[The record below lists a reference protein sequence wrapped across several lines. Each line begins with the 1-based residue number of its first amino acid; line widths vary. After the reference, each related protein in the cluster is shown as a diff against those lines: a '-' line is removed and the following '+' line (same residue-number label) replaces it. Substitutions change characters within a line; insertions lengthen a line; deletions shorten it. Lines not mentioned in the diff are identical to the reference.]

1 MHSMPELTF
10 LKIFFDARLQKARRS
25 EAGASAVEWVVITA
39 FLVAIV
45 GTVAAIITTKLQS
58 KADSISP

>member
-1 MHSMPELTF
+1 MLSSPELTF
-10 LKIFFDARLQKARRS
+10 LRIVLDARVHKARHS

-45 GTVAAIITTKLQS
+45 GVVAAIIQNKLQS
-58 KADSISP
+58 KANSISP

>member
-1 MHSMPELTF
+1 MSSMPELTF
-10 LKIFFDARLQKARRS
+10 LRIFFEGRVAKARNS

-45 GTVAAIITTKLQS
+45 GAVAAIITVKLQS
-58 KADSISP
+58 KAESINP

>member
-1 MHSMPELTF
+1 MASMPELTF
-10 LKIFFDARLQKARRS
+10 LRILLEGRVAKARNS

-45 GTVAAIITTKLQS
+45 GAVAAIITNKLQS
-58 KADSISP
+58 KAQSINP